1 MSSSPRFDANQ
12 KVENY
17 RKSVAF
23 VDENVLMFK
32 GFLGPSLKDKPEVA
46 SVGARAARAAGVIV
60 DNLGKLR
67 CPPGTPNANQF
78 TDLQMSNCMVPGMGT
93 AKKLKDRAANAVG
106 KVLEVASAAMDKK
119 GVKGTA
125 RAATMAALVGLDIL
139 DYNHNDGSGAMSATI
154 LAMQD
159 IVRSA
164 GREVAERALD
174 RLQRNGK
181 ISQKQR
187 EQLDKVVDALAPI
200 AAERLVLG
208 GHQAVNAWR
217 RARKEKRKN
226 RKSGGKIEIKPSDDV
241 DDSGLLPFRFGG
253 ASKEP
258 NAGAPSEATR
268 QKGLSAVTV
277 DADAFNQEFEQ
288 KVGALLSK
296 YMPEKTDSTPMEEV
310 VTTIQQRMG
319 VRSSKPIEQ
328 QLDDSIDFLM
338 DYGAKNADEMMTP
351 QGVYSDEINEYRRQ
365 KGKAIKDMI
374 APLLEKDDSPAGI
387 KRREEARQAI
397 KDAILRGY
405 LETLVGVEMTLEDDP
420 SLRGAIDL
428 SLHSMD
434 DAGGMHH
441 AAGYAGP
448 RLDNDG
454 KIEVMVKIV
463 PDTIMFDQKALM
475 PDHKGQGLSQAV
487 RFFGADDHQVGL
499 GVHETGHAM
508 HLRAQFGSLGLDIG
522 ENSKPLI
529 EQVKEQGPTLGDS
542 YVGILV
548 ARNYG
553 FAPSDTWETV
563 EQLAKDGKIN
573 AVGAYKRAV
582 PVDGNNVVYQA
593 AFDETIKNRG
603 PKDGLPEVKMGD
615 MFGKGIGTRGQQI
628 DLLVTAL
635 NEFERDQNFP
645 RGVNF
650 NLPPAELEKAM
661 AEARKNTKFEVPGF
675 EVVDADGNVLTG
687 EDAANAVRTAMGG
700 LKERDLAQLHTEAM
714 NDILGFEHRRVA
726 SNGVPNVQVME
737 SMGKASTYGQT
748 NVMEAVA
755 ESYVLDVF
763 TRRFT
768 AFKQMDDSI
777 KEARDMMERVV
788 PPKSVQKRPN
798 MTPKARE
805 HLERIQKIKHLM
817 PQLRQIS
824 GLEVS

>member
-1 MSSSPRFDANQ
+1 MISSPRFDANT

-93 AKKLKDRAANAVG
+93 AKKLKDRAANAIG
-106 KVLEVASAAMDKK
+106 KVIEVAGAAMDKK

-125 RAATMAALVGLDIL
+125 RVATMAALVGLDLL
-139 DYNHNDGSGAMSATI
+139 DYNHNDGSGAMSASI
-154 LAMQD
+154 LAVQD

-187 EQLDKVVDALAPI
+187 EQLDKVVDVLAPV

-217 RARKEKRKN
+217 RARQEKRKN
-226 RKSGGKIEIKPSDDV
+226 RKSGGKIEITPSEDIDT
-241 DDSGLLPFRFGG
+241 SGLSPFRFGR

-258 NAGAPSEATR
+258 NVGAPSEVTR
-268 QKGLSAVTV
+268 QKGLTAVTV
-277 DADAFNQEFEQ
+277 DADVFNQEFEQ
-288 KVGALLSK
+288 KVDGLVSK

-310 VTTIQQRMG
+310 IATIGQRMG
-319 VRSSKPIEQ
+319 VRSSKPIEKQ
-328 QLDDSIDFLM
+328 VDDSIDFLM

-374 APLLEKDDSPAGI
+374 APLLDKDDSPAAI
-387 KRREEARQAI
+387 KRKEEARQAI

-420 SLRGAIDL
+420 SLRGSIDL
-428 SLHSMD
+428 GLHSMD
-434 DAGGMHH
+434 DARGMHH

-448 RLDNDG
+448 RLGDDG
-454 KIEVMVKIV
+454 KIEVIVRIV

-475 PDHKGQGLSQAV
+475 PDRKGQALSQAV

-499 GVHETGHAM
+499 GIHETGHAM

-529 EQVKEQGPTLGDS
+529 EQVKEQGSNLGDS

-553 FAPSDTWETV
+553 LKTSDTWETV
-563 EQLAKDGKIN
+563 EQMAKDGKIN

-582 PVDGNNVVYQA
+582 PVDANNVIYQA
-593 AFDETIKNRG
+593 AFDETIKNRRSKDVL
-603 PKDGLPEVKMGD
+603 PKVEMGD
-615 MFGKGIGTRGQQI
+615 IFGRGVGTRGQQI
-628 DLLVTAL
+628 DLLINGL
-635 NEFERDQNFP
+635 NNFERDQNFP
-645 RGVNF
+645 RGINP
-650 NLPPAELEKAM
+650 NLSPAEFEKAV
-661 AEARKNTKFEVPGF
+661 AEARKTTKFEVPGYDI
-675 EVVDADGNVLTG
+675 VDADGNVLTG
-687 EDAANAVRTAMGG
+687 EDAANAVRAALGG
-700 LKERDLAQLHTEAM
+700 LKERELTELHMEAM
-714 NDILGFEHRRVA
+714 DEILGFDHRRVA
-726 SNGVPNVQVME
+726 TNGVSGSLLMGV
-737 SMGKASTYGQT
+737 MGKASTYGQT

-777 KEARDMMERVV
+777 KEARDMMEKVV
-788 PPKSVQKRPN
+788 PAKSAQKRPN

-805 HLERIQKIKHLM
+805 HLERIQKIMQSM
-817 PQLRQIS
+817 PQLRQQS